1 MRPLREVHV
10 IVPDGIDDPGRPS
23 GGNAY
28 DRHVLDELRSEGWR
42 VHEHPVAGSWPRPDT
57 GALAALGAVVA
68 GLPRDA
74 VLFVDGLVA
83 CCADSVLVPE
93 ADRLHLVVLVHMPLG
108 PTHPEAAAGEGRV
121 LAAASGVVT
130 TSDWTRQLL
139 LETYGLDPPAVHV
152 ARPGVDEAPLSPG
165 TPSGGEL
172 LCVAAV
178 IPHKGH
184 AELVAALT
192 LVADLPWRCV
202 CAGALTLDPG
212 YVADTRDQIHRAGL
226 ADRVH
231 VVGPLTGAAL
241 SEAYAAADRGRDD
254 GEPSSQGLG
263 HDHAVR
269 LRERGQHEEVGG
281 VPEALGDTGDGRP
294 GLLVPAGQPEPLAAA
309 LRSWL
314 SDDELR
320 AHLRQR
326 AGERRRTLT
335 RWAHTAEL
343 VSGVLEGA
351 RGD

>member
-1 MRPLREVHV
+1 M
-10 IVPDGIDDPGRPS
+10 
-23 GGNAY
+23 
-28 DRHVLDELRSEGWR
+28 
-42 VHEHPVAGSWPRPDT
+42 
-57 GALAALGAVVA
+57 
-68 GLPRDA
+68 
-74 VLFVDGLVA
+74 
-83 CCADSVLVPE
+83 
-93 ADRLHLVVLVHMPLG
+93 
-108 PTHPEAAAGEGRV
+108 
-121 LAAASGVVT
+121 
-130 TSDWTRQLL
+130 
-139 LETYGLDPPAVHV
+139 HV

-172 LCVAAV
+172 LCVAAMT
-178 IPHKGH
+178 PDKGY
-184 AELVAALT
+184 AELMAALT

-212 YVADTRDQIHRAGL
+212 HVADTRDQIHRAGL

-241 SEAYAAADRGRDD
+241 SEAYAAADLLVLPSLSETYGMVVTEALARGL
-254 GEPSSQGLG
+254 PVV
-263 HDHAVR
+263 ATA
-269 LRERGQHEEVGG
+269 VGG

-343 VSGVLEGA
+343 VSGVLDGA